1 MLDPAAFDMFDPDNN
16 VVPGVKIPIS
26 TDEVT
31 DDQKIL
37 MNPTLYGLSLGDK
50 IWGAFAVS
58 QLSDIEWN
66 DKIIDSLVLD
76 PERKDFI
83 HSLFRTHGLKTAG
96 NKVFDDF
103 VRDKGKGLVG
113 LLSGPPG
120 VGKTLT
126 AEAVAEIVRRP
137 LYTLS
142 SGELG
147 DTSREVQKT
156 LAKVFELA
164 ETWNAVVLLDE
175 ADIFLARRTDD
186 NLSRN
191 AVTSIFLRHLEYY
204 GGILLLTTNRLK
216 SIDEAFQS
224 RIHFTFKYQNLGT
237 AARLAIWNKFVEKA
251 RTTHGVEVNLSD
263 EDIQQLACLPLNGRQ
278 IKNCMGISQ
287 AVALTNNVPLSTSCI
302 RSAIS
307 FVQSNWDEEEEEVP
321 CKANEVR
328 EESGSG

>member
-1 MLDPAAFDMFDPDNN
+1 MLDPAAFDMFHPNN
-16 VVPGVKIPIS
+16 KIVPWVNIPIS

-37 MNPTLYGLSLGDK
+37 MNPILYGFSLGDK

-58 QLSDIEWN
+58 QLSEIDWN

-83 HSLFRTHGLKTAG
+83 HSLVRTHGLKAAG
-96 NKVFDDF
+96 NEVFDDF
-103 VRDKGKGLVG
+103 VRDKGKGLIG
-113 LLSGPPG
+113 LLCGPPG

-126 AEAVAEIVRRP
+126 AEAVAEIARRP
-137 LYTLS
+137 LYTVS

-147 DTSREVQKT
+147 DTSTDVQKN
-156 LAKVFELA
+156 LANVFELS

-175 ADIFLARRTDD
+175 ADIFLSRRTDD

-204 GGILLLTTNRLK
+204 CGILLLTTNRLT
-216 SIDEAFQS
+216 SIDEAFHS
-224 RIHFTFKYQNLGT
+224 RIHFTFQYQNLGT
-237 AARLAIWNKFVEKA
+237 VARLAIWNKFVEKA
-251 RTTHGVEVNLSD
+251 RTTHGVGVSLSD
-263 EDIQQLACLPLNGRQ
+263 DDIQQLACLPLNGRQ

-287 AVALTNNVPLSTSCI
+287 AVALTNNAPLSASCI
-302 RSAIS
+302 RLAIS
-307 FVQSNWDEEEEEVP
+307 FVQSNWDEEEEEVLR
-321 CKANEVR
+321 KANGIR
-328 EESGSG
+328 EECGSG

>member
-1 MLDPAAFDMFDPDNN
+1 MLDPAAFDLFQPNN
-16 VVPGVKIPIS
+16 KIVPTVNNPIS

-37 MNPTLYGLSLGDK
+37 MNPTLYGFSLGDK

-58 QLSDIEWN
+58 QLSEIDWN

-76 PERKDFI
+76 PERKNFI
-83 HSLFRTHGLKTAG
+83 HSLFRTHGLKAAG
-96 NKVFDDF
+96 NEVFDDF
-103 VRDKGKGLVG
+103 VRDKGKGLIG
-113 LLSGPPG
+113 LLCGPPG

-126 AEAVAEIVRRP
+126 AEAVAEMARQP

-147 DTSREVQKT
+147 DTSTKVQNSLT
-156 LAKVFELA
+156 NVFELS

-175 ADIFLARRTDD
+175 ADIFLSRRTDD
-186 NLSRN
+186 DFSRN

-204 GGILLLTTNRLK
+204 SGILLLTTNRLT
-216 SIDEAFQS
+216 SIDEAFHS

-251 RTTHGVEVNLSD
+251 RTTHGVGVKLSED
-263 EDIQQLACLPLNGRQ
+263 DIQQLACLPLNGRQ

-287 AVALTNNVPLSTSCI
+287 AVALTNNAPLSASSI
-302 RSAIS
+302 RLAIS
-307 FVQSNWDEEEEEVP
+307 FVQSNWDEEDEEVP
-321 CKANEVR
+321 CKANGIR
-328 EESGSG
+328 EECASG